1 MEISTGENRGMDV
14 RAARGAPGE
23 GRGMNFKV
31 AEGALGGGG
40 GGGNVSGSIGAQA
53 CCPVV
58 SAHRSLDP

>member
-14 RAARGAPGE
+14 RAARGE
-23 GRGMNFKV
+23 GRGMNSRWQR
-31 AEGALGGGG
+31 ARLGEG

-58 SAHRSLDP
+58 SVHRSLDP